1 MHLMNNDEGI
11 INNGGMSVS
20 NAIEIKSF
28 EFAIEI
34 VQLTRRMMRKD
45 ESALTNQLL
54 RSGTSIGAN
63 VSEAQFAQSK
73 KDFASKMTIALKE
86 ANETKY
92 WIRLL
97 KEIGSI
103 SAEEANKFLLKLDE
117 IFRLLISIVKSSK
130 E

>member
-1 MHLMNNDEGI
+1 MKNEKWGTNVE
-11 INNGGMSVS
+11 
-20 NAIEIKSF
+20 NAIETKSF
-28 EFAIEI
+28 EFAIKI
-34 VQLTRRMMRKD
+34 VNSTRRMARKD
-45 ESALTNQLL
+45 EYALTNQLL

-73 KDFASKMTIALKE
+73 RDFASKMAIALKE

-97 KEIGSI
+97 KEVDNI
-103 SAEEANKFLLKLDE
+103 SPEETKELLFRLDE
-117 IFRLLISIVKSSK
+117 IIRLLISIVKSAK